1 MGCKPFVSSNEILL
15 IKINNKNF
23 LSMDSYSVAG
33 AILGL
38 QDIEDLIEKLKSMD
52 EDNLIEAVHLITK
65 DGSINI
71 SETVAR
77 HRLCDMESFDME
89 DIHDPYILSYVDIKD
104 EIVEAERREAIKA
117 KQYEDYP
124 EDISIIGK

>member
-52 EDNLIEAVHLITK
+52 EDNLI
-65 DGSINI
+65 
-71 SETVAR
+71 
-77 HRLCDMESFDME
+77 
-89 DIHDPYILSYVDIKD
+89 
-104 EIVEAERREAIKA
+104 
-117 KQYEDYP
+117 
-124 EDISIIGK
+124 

>member
-104 EIVEAERREAIKA
+104 EIVEAERREAIEA